1 MNKIFRKENITM
13 NIEVTPAFE
22 FTWDWFI
29 ALIERVLKEVF
40 GFIEETE
47 WTEAE

>member
-1 MNKIFRKENITM
+1 MKDIITV
-13 NIEVTPAFE
+13 NPEFK
-22 FTWDWFI
+22 FTWEWFI

-40 GFIEETE
+40 GFIADEEG

>member
-1 MNKIFRKENITM
+1 M
-13 NIEVTPAFE
+13 NIEVTPEFT

-40 GFIEETE
+40 GFIYDTE
-47 WTEAE
+47 WKEEA